1 MSAFMVNHSHIDNL
15 VNQIRPVLS
24 YYHKGEFKQ
33 LRDMD
38 EAGRILLME
47 NRRSVNHRYGET
59 EGIDSYTFVQPS
71 RRRTPVEIIKA
82 CDCFSYQAC
91 ETSDWEESEAHSVIE
106 AIRENAIRKLA
117 GYEDADW
124 EITDA
129 GREERSKRKII
140 SIMDMVDKNKR
151 S

>member
-15 VNQIRPVLS
+15 VNQIRPVLD
-24 YYHKGEFKQ
+24 YYHKGEHVQ

-38 EAGRILLME
+38 ETGQMLLME

-59 EGIDSYTFVQPS
+59 ERTAAYTFVQPS
-71 RRRTPVEIIKA
+71 RILKPVEIIKA

-91 ETSDWEESEAHSVIE
+91 ETDDWEKSEAHAIIQ
-106 AIRENAIRKLA
+106 AIREKAIHKLA
-117 GYEDADW
+117 GYDVADW
-124 EITDA
+124 EITDS
-129 GREERSKRKII
+129 GREERSKRKVI
-140 SIMDMVDKNKR
+140 SIMDMVGKNK